1 VQSDEVDPWSL
12 FGFDGVVITSRSC
25 FTYPDD
31 LHFTI
36 PLLSNIQFSVCVN
49 EVRVGDVRVV
59 GYVIHLHYI
68 LLAILAV
75 TIVRIF
81 IRA

>member
-12 FGFDGVVITSRSC
+12 FGFDGIVITSRSC
-25 FTYPDD
+25 FNYPED

-36 PLLSNIQFSVCVN
+36 PLISNVTFSVCVN
-49 EVRVGDVRVV
+49 EVRVGDVRIA
-59 GYVIHLHYI
+59 GYVLHMHYV
-68 LLAILAV
+68 LLALLAV